1 MTAWTKT
8 TLGKICKVDWGNTSL
23 TKKSY
28 VEEGKYAAV
37 SATGSD
43 GRIDFAEHKAG
54 TPVLSA
60 IGAQCGKMFLPKEDF
75 TAIKNTITLTP
86 YPDICS
92 GEYLF
97 HLFNAIELP
106 KRGAAQPFISKGDIQ
121 SFEIAI
127 PSLPVQKAIVA
138 KLDEL
143 ITHTIKLSEIHKTK
157 SRSFNALKQSLLQQ
171 AFNGQLV
178 DA

>member
-1 MTAWTKT
+1 MIF
-8 TLGKICKVDWGNTSL
+8 LDL
-23 TKKSY
+23 T
-28 VEEGKYAAV
+28 
-37 SATGSD
+37 
-43 GRIDFAEHKAG
+43 
-54 TPVLSA
+54 
-60 IGAQCGKMFLPKEDF
+60 
-75 TAIKNTITLTP
+75 
-86 YPDICS
+86 
-92 GEYLF
+92 
-97 HLFNAIELP
+97 
-106 KRGAAQPFISKGDIQ
+106 FISKGDIQ